1 MVEKVEYFVFW
12 YIQNSAKVY
21 AGYMEAI
28 CKLYVGYMFLICSLY
43 GRYRKI
49 IRRIGDGYVKIKPLF
64 AALRLWE
71 LQTPEC

>member
-28 CKLYVGYMFLICSLY
+28 CWVYVRYMQ
-43 GRYRKI
+43 I
-49 IRRIGDGYVKIKPLF
+49 IRRIGDGYVKI
-64 AALRLWE
+64 
-71 LQTPEC
+71 